1 MGDVLNLYWH
11 KSINFGDMLSPYL
24 LAKFKG
30 VSIGEINHVE
40 ATDERQKYVLTGSI
54 LSTPGLINAIVFGAG
69 FINYDDTFTGSNVD
83 IRGVRGRLTLGK
95 LKTFKEVSKDIII
108 GDPSYTLPLFYNP
121 EPAKK
126 YKLGI
131 IPHIADFEESYISKT
146 LERSISVIDL
156 RMKDWE
162 TITATVERVIFQICQ
177 CDRIISES
185 LHGLIVAAAYDI
197 PVSRLFINSGRV
209 VGDGFK
215 YDDYLAVSTK
225 EQIFEAGKLL

>member
-1 MGDVLNLYWH
+1 
-11 KSINFGDMLSPYL
+11 MLSPYL

-30 VSIGEINHVE
+30 VSIDEVNHVE

-54 LSTPGLINAIVFGAG
+54 LSTPGLINATVFGAG
-69 FINYDDTFTGSNVD
+69 FINHDDTFSGSNVE
-83 IRGVRGRLTLGK
+83 IKGVRGSLTLEK
-95 LKTFKEVSKDIII
+95 LKPKMVTWGDIII
-108 GDPSYTLPLFYNP
+108 GDPSYCLPFFYNP
-121 EPAKK
+121 APLKK

-131 IPHIADFEESYISKT
+131 IPHIADFEESYISKA

-162 TITATVERVIFQICQ
+162 TITGTIERVIFQICQ

-197 PVSRLFINSGRV
+197 PASRLFINSGRV

-215 YDDYLAVSTK
+215 YDDYLPVSTK
-225 EQIFEAGKLL
+225 EEIFEAGKLI